1 MADITYLPPEPAVPE
16 VPGGRTRASVLVD
29 LERWPA
35 VQRRRELNERLL
47 AGTCGI
53 DGDERRVRFD
63 REDLELLLLVTRE
76 RFGGRSALLRH
87 RAVQALGAIDDG
99 AAVECLT
106 DLALSPVEV
115 DGIRITAL
123 GALGPERARELLDE
137 LAEHPSPSPVRD
149 HARRLRGDS
158 LPERFGRP
166 RQVPR
171 DSAHEREHG
180 GGPRSGCCC

>member
-29 LERWPA
+29 LERWP
-35 VQRRRELNERLL
+35 
-47 AGTCGI
+47 
-53 DGDERRVRFD
+53 
-63 REDLELLLLVTRE
+63 
-76 RFGGRSALLRH
+76 
-87 RAVQALGAIDDG
+87 AVQALGAIDDG